1 MYVEADNHSPLPPL
15 NHSMRKIEFFFVML
29 LTWVGTTAQVPADS
43 LPNMFQRWDTRIGEL
58 NYEDPEIVSLH
69 YLFLRDI
76 LKEMDKIGQQL
87 NTTLARNPHLD
98 FYATK
103 QTYVHVRSKA
113 EQMNEIFSIRKSMV
127 DHVFYLSAVEEMA
140 YLDTASAMYHL
151 ERSLQYNPHNPD
163 AMLLKCKIL
172 LAQHQYQHC
181 VDLIHKVY
189 TQTALTEEQEKAVSD
204 FTLTLYD
211 RLYTH
216 GSELVKIGRAAE
228 ALEVFLALEHFCNNM
243 PSGYCN
249 DDYYQGILRSREGV
263 YESYITIAKEAE
275 KRGNREMAKKFYQYA
290 EEYLRRNDEN

>member
-290 EEYLRRNDEN
+290 